1 MSIKFGKIG
10 LNNKPRGG
18 HHYGLRNTLA
28 PDRGNACVG
37 KENMTIITRTVAS
50 FKSITIFEIV
60 LTLVLAVALGV
71 AFWGWT
77 FVYDLAKPFLKVAG
91 LSYLVAG
98 FWILSSVLVPY
109 IVRKPGIAIIASVM
123 AAFIESLLTHW
134 GLMSLLWGL
143 VQGLGTEIIFFV
155 FAYRRW
161 NLSVLMIAAALSA
174 LFSYTLD
181 YYLYDYGALNLGFNI
196 LQLSTFIVSA
206 IFFSGV
212 LSYLLGKRLVRLGI
226 LDQFLIG
233 KDQDV

>member
-18 HHYGLRNTLA
+18 HRFGLRNTLK
-28 PDRGNACVG
+28 PDQGNACVG
-37 KENMTIITRTVAS
+37 KENMNIITRTVSS

-98 FWILSSVLVPY
+98 FWILSAVLVPY

-143 VQGLGTEIIFFV
+143 VQGLGCEIIFFL

-161 NLSVLMIAAALSA
+161 NLSVLMVASALSA

-181 YYLYDYGALNLGFNI
+181 YFLYDYGALNLGFNV
-196 LQLSTFIVSA
+196 LQLSSFIISS
-206 IFFSGV
+206 IFFAGV
-212 LSYLLGKRLVRLGI
+212 FSYLLGKRLVRLGI

>member
-1 MSIKFGKIG
+1 
-10 LNNKPRGG
+10 
-18 HHYGLRNTLA
+18 
-28 PDRGNACVG
+28 
-37 KENMTIITRTVAS
+37 MTIITR

-77 FVYDLAKPFLKVAG
+77 FIYDLAKPFLKVAG

-98 FWILSSVLVPY
+98 FWMLASILIPY

-123 AAFIESLLTHW
+123 AAFVESLLTHW

-143 VQGLGTEIIFFV
+143 VQGFGAEIIFLL
-155 FAYRRW
+155 FAYRKW
-161 NLSVLMIAAALSA
+161 NIAVLMVAATLST

-181 YYLYDYGALNLGFNI
+181 YFIYDYGALSLRFNL
-196 LQLSTFIVSA
+196 LQLSTFILSSV
-206 IFFSGV
+206 FFAGV
-212 LSYLLGKRLVRLGI
+212 LSYLLGRRLVRLGI

-233 KDQDV
+233 KDRDV